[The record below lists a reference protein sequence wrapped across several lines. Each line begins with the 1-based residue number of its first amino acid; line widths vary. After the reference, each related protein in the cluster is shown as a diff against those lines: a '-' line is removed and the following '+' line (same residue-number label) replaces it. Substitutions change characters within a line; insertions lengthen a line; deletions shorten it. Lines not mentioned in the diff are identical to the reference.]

1 MPSFADY
8 DQHDALGLAELVR
21 QGAVSARD
29 LLDEAIR
36 RRDAL
41 NPQLNAVVHNM
52 DELAWRAIEAG
63 LPQGPFTGVPFL
75 LKDLLAAYAGV
86 PLTHGSR
93 ALRHYVPD
101 DDSEMVRR
109 FKAAGLVIFGKTSCP
124 ENGYLGSTESV
135 LHGITRN
142 PWDLQRSAG
151 GSSGGSGAA
160 VAARIVPMASG
171 GDGGGSLRIPAAAC
185 GVVGLKPSRG
195 RNPYGPLVGEPWFGQ
210 VQEGVISLSVR
221 DSAAAL
227 DATSGPD
234 LGCPYTAPVPAR
246 PFLQEVTQPPGRL
259 RIAWCEQPLMRSGEL
274 SAECRRALQ
283 QTVAQLQA
291 LGHELVQAQ
300 PPIDHH
306 VVGPA
311 YLLRVMCAAAT
322 DLREARRL
330 LGRRLRPDDFE
341 PATWLLARFG
351 ESLSSAR
358 LELVAR
364 DLHRQ
369 RYLFE
374 RFMQGFDV
382 FLTPTLAKP
391 PVPHGE
397 FQLRGLDQFAA
408 TLATYTGLGP
418 LTRLL
423 DSLLPTLVQKN
434 FDWVAA
440 PPLANLTGNPSLSLP
455 LQHSSTGLPIGLM
468 FTARY
473 LDEACLLRL
482 AGQLERELPWRQRL
496 PPLLA
501 AL

>member
-1 MPSFADY
+1 MPNFSDY
-8 DQHDALGLAELVR
+8 EQHDALGLAELVR

-29 LLDEAIR
+29 LLEEAIR

-41 NPQLNAVVHNM
+41 NPQLNAVVQVM
-52 DELAWRAIEAG
+52 DEQAFAAIEAG
-63 LPQGPFTGVPFL
+63 LPEGPFHGVPFL

-101 DDSEMVRR
+101 RDSEMVRR

-124 ENGYLGSTESV
+124 ENGYLGSTESR

-171 GDGGGSLRIPAAAC
+171 GDGGGSLRIPASVC

-210 VQEGVISLSVR
+210 VQEGVISRSVR
-221 DSAAAL
+221 DTAAAL
-227 DATSGPD
+227 DATCGPD
-234 LGCPYTAPVPAR
+234 LGCPYTAPAPER
-246 PFLQEVTQPPGRL
+246 PFLLEVTQPPGRL
-259 RIAWCEQPLMRSGEL
+259 RIAWSAQPLLRQGEI
-274 SAECRRALQ
+274 SAECQRALQ

-291 LGHELVQAQ
+291 LGHELVEAP
-300 PPIDHH
+300 PPIDRA
-306 VVGPA
+306 VVGQS
-311 YLLRVMCAAAT
+311 YVLRVMCAAAA

-330 LGRRLRPDDFE
+330 LGRRLQSDDFE

-351 ESLSSAR
+351 ESLSCAR

-364 DLHRQ
+364 DLHQQ
-369 RYLFE
+369 RYRFE

-397 FQLRGLDQFAA
+397 FQLHGMDKIAA
-408 TLATYTGLGP
+408 WLATHTGLGP

-423 DSLLPTLVQKN
+423 DTMLPTLVQKN

-455 LQHSSTGLPIGLM
+455 LQHSSDGLPIGMM

-482 AGQLERELPWRQRL
+482 AGQLERELPWGQRR

-501 AL
+501 Q

>member
-1 MPSFADY
+1 MPNFTDY
-8 DQHDALGLAELVR
+8 ELHDALGLAELVR
-21 QGAVSARD
+21 EGAVSARD

-41 NPQLNAVVHNM
+41 NPQLNAVVQAM
-52 DELAWRAIEAG
+52 DEQAYAAIEAG
-63 LPQGPFTGVPFL
+63 LPEGPFHGVPFL
-75 LKDLLAAYAGV
+75 LKDLLAAYAGA

-101 DDSEMVRR
+101 RDSEMVRR

-124 ENGYLGSTESV
+124 ENGYLGSTESR

-160 VAARIVPMASG
+160 VA
-171 GDGGGSLRIPAAAC
+171 RIPASAC

-210 VQEGVISLSVR
+210 VQEGVISRSVR

-227 DATSGPD
+227 DATCGPD
-234 LGCPYTAPVPAR
+234 LGCPYTAPAPPR
-246 PFLQEVTQPPGRL
+246 PFLQEVAQPPGRL
-259 RIAWCEQPLMRSGEL
+259 RIAWSAQPLLRQGEI
-274 SAECRRALQ
+274 SSECQRALQ

-291 LGHELVQAQ
+291 LGHELVEAA
-300 PPIDHH
+300 PTIDRA
-306 VVGPA
+306 VVGQS
-311 YLLRVMCAAAT
+311 YVLRVMCAAAA

-330 LGRRLRPDDFE
+330 LGRRLQPDDFE

-351 ESLSSAR
+351 ESLSCAR

-364 DLHRQ
+364 DLHQQ

-374 RFMQGFDV
+374 RFMQGFDA

-397 FQLRGLDQFAA
+397 FELHGMDKIAA
-408 TLATYTGLGP
+408 
-418 LTRLL
+418 
-423 DSLLPTLVQKN
+423 
-434 FDWVAA
+434 
-440 PPLANLTGNPSLSLP
+440 
-455 LQHSSTGLPIGLM
+455 
-468 FTARY
+468 
-473 LDEACLLRL
+473 
-482 AGQLERELPWRQRL
+482 WR
-496 PPLLA
+496 
-501 AL
+501 